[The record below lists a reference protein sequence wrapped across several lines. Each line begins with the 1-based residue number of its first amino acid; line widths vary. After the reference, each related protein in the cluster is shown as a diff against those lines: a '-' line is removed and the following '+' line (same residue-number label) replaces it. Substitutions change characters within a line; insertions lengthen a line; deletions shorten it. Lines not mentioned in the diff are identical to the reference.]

1 MGTASFFVFLWPTL
15 FGMTNV
21 LKNKKDIV
29 DSRIKLLKI
38 TSNGEKPLLSW
49 KLQKKNPFKV

>member
-1 MGTASFFVFLWPTL
+1 MGTASFFVFLCITL
-15 FGMTNV
+15 FEMTKV

-38 TSNGEKPLLSW
+38 TSNGEKPLLS
-49 KLQKKNPFKV
+49 